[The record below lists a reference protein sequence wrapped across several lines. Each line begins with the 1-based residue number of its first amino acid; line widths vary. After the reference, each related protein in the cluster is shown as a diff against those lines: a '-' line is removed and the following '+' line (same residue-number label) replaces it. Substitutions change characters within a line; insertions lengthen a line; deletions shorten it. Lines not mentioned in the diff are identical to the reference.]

1 METNGISNHYI
12 DRLMEQVSYNFRGT
26 FSADNIPIFQED
38 FFSIIVNLSS
48 EGEKGSHFIA
58 ISSSASKILYFD
70 SFGSQQTNSSIEQY
84 LKRYRKQIIFT
95 NNQIQHLFSSHCGF
109 FCISFI
115 LCMENM
121 ISLKNFFK
129 MFHQNNLSLNDY
141 ICIDIITFFINHMYL
156 RKSIS
161 KDYYVSVNNEYENE
175 NYFQKMQ
182 NSKKLSLSKIKKL
195 LVLFKYIIVQKSG
208 NKNTVLRYLNDES
221 INDISESIHNLLYNE
236 KLNSLF
242 SRLQKTKLKR
252 IIKHNVKSFEDISR
266 KKVPIIK
273 RRKKIIQ
280 HGKGIGTILLTLI
293 PILSSFLAKK

>member
-1 METNGISNHYI
+1 M
-12 DRLMEQVSYNFRGT
+12 
-26 FSADNIPIFQED
+26 
-38 FFSIIVNLSS
+38 
-48 EGEKGSHFIA
+48 
-58 ISSSASKILYFD
+58 
-70 SFGSQQTNSSIEQY
+70 
-84 LKRYRKQIIFT
+84 
-95 NNQIQHLFSSHCGF
+95 
-109 FCISFI
+109 
-115 LCMENM
+115 
-121 ISLKNFFK
+121 
-129 MFHQNNLSLNDY
+129 
-141 ICIDIITFFINHMYL
+141 
-156 RKSIS
+156 
-161 KDYYVSVNNEYENE
+161 
-175 NYFQKMQ
+175 
-182 NSKKLSLSKIKKL
+182 
-195 LVLFKYIIVQKSG
+195 FKYIIVQKSG